1 MIFSNLGV
9 SNYEVKDVMRYSD
22 PTSVHTE
29 TEKEHARVETRTVSI
44 FPAARME
51 DKDVLSR
58 WPGIRT
64 LVRIETSTVHVSVD
78 GKEEGQT
85 RYYISGEDFPSAV
98 YYGALARG
106 HWAVENGCTVEEVI
120 TEVGS
125 GIQLDRP
132 GLSEV
137 MRAVQE
143 KRMDALVVR
152 KLDRLARRSTD
163 AYHLIELLKENG
175 IDLICTDENL
185 TPDLFVTR
193 F

>member
-1 MIFSNLGV
+1 MAQKTRVLIYCRLAHNDSMV
-9 SNYEVKDVMRYSD
+9 MECQKDYLR
-22 PTSVHTE
+22 
-29 TEKEHARVETRTVSI
+29 RW
-44 FPAARME
+44 AA
-51 DKDVLSR
+51 
-58 WPGIRT
+58 
-64 LVRIETSTVHVSVD
+64 
-78 GKEEGQT
+78 
-85 RYYISGEDFPSAV
+85 
-98 YYGALARG
+98 
-106 HWAVENGCTVEEVI
+106 ENGCTVVGEI

-132 GLSEV
+132 GLAEV

-152 KLDRLARRSTD
+152 KLDRLARRPLD
-163 AYHLIELLKENG
+163 VYRLIELLKEKD